1 MCLYTYMFMI
11 YSYRYI
17 YGGVFFVVVH
27 RSCRMPGESRDAGE
41 IRRSRYAKQAKQ
53 IGPCWERSLTQ

>member
-1 MCLYTYMFMI
+1 MYYTYI
-11 YSYRYI
+11 YI

-27 RSCRMPGESRDAGE
+27 RRGPIPGGSRDAGE